1 MVFFACLCYK
11 IGGAFQGTGPRVET
25 QFEVPLLPKLWVMS
39 DLHLET
45 VPYPD
50 AFQPKRPNFDV
61 LVCAGDIWEGDS
73 LRAFR
78 YLRRLADDKPIVF
91 VMGNHEHWNGVLHED
106 LELAKAL
113 AREFKVTLL
122 DGEAAT
128 IQGCT
133 FVGAT
138 LWTDHTLSLAGAN
151 PAAETG
157 ENIEIAHDGGSHLIT
172 VGDAVALHQ
181 AGRAKLERLVERA
194 DRSLPLVVLSHHA
207 PHPDC
212 LTEAMRN
219 TWSAGNSASDLSPLI
234 DAGRIDL
241 WVHGHLHHSVD
252 IRSGRYT
259 RILCN
264 PAAPMFGN
272 VSFDEALVVDVR
284 NRGCR

>member
-1 MVFFACLCYK
+1 
-11 IGGAFQGTGPRVET
+11 
-25 QFEVPLLPKLWVMS
+25 MS

-50 AFQPKRPNFDV
+50 AFQPRRPDFDI

-73 LRAFR
+73 LPAFR
-78 YLRRLADDKPIVF
+78 FLRRLAGDKPIVF

-113 AREFKVTLL
+113 AREYSVTVL

-128 IQGCT
+128 IGGCT

-138 LWTDHTLSLAGAN
+138 LWADHTLSLAGAN
-151 PAAETG
+151 PSAETG
-157 ENIEIAHDGGSHLIT
+157 ENIEIAHDGVAHLIT
-172 VGDAVALHQ
+172 VGDAVALHRT
-181 AGRAKLERLVERA
+181 ARAQLVRLVEHS
-194 DRSLPLVVLSHHA
+194 DRTLPLVVLSHHA
-207 PHPDC
+207 PHPDG

-219 TWSAGNSASDLSPLI
+219 TWSAGNSASDLSSLI

-252 IRSGRYT
+252 VRRGRC

-272 VSFDEALVVDVR
+272 VRFDEALVVEV
-284 NRGCR
+284 

>member
-1 MVFFACLCYK
+1 
-11 IGGAFQGTGPRVET
+11 
-25 QFEVPLLPKLWVMS
+25 MS

-50 AFQPKRPNFDV
+50 AFQPRRPVFDI
-61 LVCAGDIWEGDS
+61 LACAGDVWEGDS

-78 YLRRLADDKPIVF
+78 FLRHLAGDKPIVF

-113 AREFKVTLL
+113 ACEYKITLL

-128 IQGCT
+128 VDGCT

-138 LWTDHTLSLAGAN
+138 LWADHTLSPAGTN

-157 ENIEIAHDGGSHLIT
+157 EQIEIAHDGGTHLIT
-172 VGDAVALHQ
+172 VGDAVALHH
-181 AGRAKLERLVERA
+181 AARAKLARLVERA

-219 TWSAGNSASDLSPLI
+219 TWSAGNSASDLSTLFDTGDI
-234 DAGRIDL
+234 AL

-252 IRSGRYT
+252 LRRGRDT

-264 PAAPMFGN
+264 PAGALFSN
-272 VSFDEALVVDVR
+272 VSFDEALVVEV
-284 NRGCR
+284 